1 MRNGCHHARP
11 DALADGVRAMNRQML
26 LLKDMRM
33 PRLPSDMTGKLYR
46 QFNTYE
52 IIPTVHEQISQW
64 AERDLGLKLL

>member
-1 MRNGCHHARP
+1 M
-11 DALADGVRAMNRQML
+11 RAMNRQVL

-52 IIPTVHEQISQW
+52 ITSTIHEQISQW
-64 AERDLGLKLL
+64 AETDLGLKSL